1 MCLYS
6 YTSTIC
12 WKDFF
17 FLNIFIYLLA
27 VLGLHCGSRT
37 SLVVA
42 HEHGCPAACGIIV
55 PQPGLKRTSPE
66 LGGRFFTT
74 GPPGKS
80 LERLLFAYWI
90 APVSP
95 LNIFLRNDVSKA
107 PRSSVYTSVDAYISH
122 TLCNHHP
129 DWNIE
134 HFQPPEVLLLPSST
148 HCPPTPKET
157 TVLTCSP

>member
-1 MCLYS
+1 MIHLELIFVFGKRMAPDFIFLHVLIQLY
-6 YTSTIC
+6 
-12 WKDFF
+12 KHHLLERLF

-80 LERLLFAYWI
+80 LERLLFAY
-90 APVSP
+90 
-95 LNIFLRNDVSKA
+95 
-107 PRSSVYTSVDAYISH
+107 
-122 TLCNHHP
+122 
-129 DWNIE
+129 
-134 HFQPPEVLLLPSST
+134 
-148 HCPPTPKET
+148 
-157 TVLTCSP
+157 